1 MIDKTPGYIFTTRIL
16 ILSFCLW
23 FEYFLHTGQDPL
35 INVVDVHVGV
45 VLLGQRLAVGQRDL
59 VGHLLVVL
67 LEHKHPL
74 KTINQ
79 STQLYVDWW
88 W

>member
-1 MIDKTPGYIFTTRIL
+1 MIDKTPGYIFTRIL

-23 FEYFLHTGQDPL
+23 FKDFLHPGQDPL
-35 INVVDVHVGV
+35 VNVVDVDVGV

-74 KTINQ
+74 NTINQ
-79 STQLYVDWW
+79 LS
-88 W
+88 